1 MAFCKLNLN
10 RSKIA
15 KPKFN
20 NDFDKLYDSIFK
32 KLNPPAA
39 IEWFPTYYC
48 NSHCRYCGGYD
59 RKAISE
65 FEPVIPYKDIV
76 EIVRLSGEGGTGIWN
91 IGGRG
96 GEPLLYPDLIDILA
110 LIKQQGMKGVL
121 ITNGLLLNNEF
132 VAKLTG
138 IRWDIL
144 RISLDS
150 HLSGVHDEIRQ
161 VSGNFDKIDKA
172 LILFKRLKKEYSTP
186 FPDIICCPVITNR
199 NYSYILEYMDYCIE
213 KGVDEI
219 QFMPL
224 TEVHEEARKLSL
236 SEKQKEEF
244 LALIEQAI
252 TEKRVRHNIGFIISQ
267 YKNSNSSPEDDHY
280 NTSHN
285 KLYCIHLWKT
295 MVISEEGYLS
305 PCSLIKDKLVRITGS
320 YLDAWN
326 SGTINAL
333 REKISKGEF
342 INAACK
348 DCCGPLR
355 NETLDFKQYI
365 SGKGSR

>member
-1 MAFCKLNLN
+1 MAFCKLGFNHN
-10 RSKIA
+10 NIEKTR
-15 KPKFN
+15 FN
-20 NDFDKLYDSIFK
+20 NGFQKLYGSIFK
-32 KLNPPAA
+32 KLQPPAA

-65 FEPVIPYKDIV
+65 FEATIPYKEII
-76 EIVRLSGEGGTGIWN
+76 EIVRLTGEGGTSTWN

-96 GEPLLYPDLIDILA
+96 GEPLLYPNLIDILA
-110 LIKQQGMKGVL
+110 LIKQQGMKGIL
-121 ITNGLLLNNEF
+121 ITNGLLLNDEF
-132 VAKLTG
+132 VKKLTD

-150 HLSGVHDEIRQ
+150 HVPKIHDEVRQ

-172 LILFKRLKKEYSTP
+172 LILYKRLKKEYNTP
-186 FPDIICCPVITNR
+186 FPNIVCCPVITNK

-224 TEVHEEARKLSL
+224 TEVHDEAKKLSL
-236 SEKQKEEF
+236 SEEQREEF
-244 LALIEQAI
+244 IALIEKARS
-252 TEKRVRHNIGFIISQ
+252 EKRVRHNIGFIISQ
-267 YKNSNSSPEDDHY
+267 YKNSNNRLQDNSY
-280 NTSHN
+280 NTSYD

-295 MVISEEGYLS
+295 MVISEDGYLS
-305 PCSLIKDKLVRITGS
+305 PCSMIKDKLVRITGS

-326 SGTINAL
+326 SGIMNAL
-333 REKISKGEF
+333 RGKILKGEF
-342 INAACK
+342 INAACQ

-365 SGKGSR
+365 SSKGLR